1 MIKSLF
7 LLPILAISLSGSA
20 MANDS
25 DGLFARLEVRTGRVQ
40 VVQGDSANSTLRRG
54 EDLSVRGATHL
65 EVSSGSEV
73 RISYPGV
80 ASMHIWGPASLDW
93 QSVPSQNTSN
103 LENLQTLSSGGIAWN
118 IFNAT
123 WCDLEVRRGRH
134 LLNMPGDWSAVM
146 QGGSVR
152 LRGLTTG
159 PLEVRVNA
167 GDPLKLFWSG
177 DESQARPP
185 LTVYPGSN
193 LRLERPTAAKVDK
206 SGDSVA
212 WQKPAWP
219 YRRSSE
225 TLAQNTERRDRVQTT
240 RKSQSWPAPN
250 PASNMGET
258 QAQVGLKPT
267 VENVQVRV
275 EPQRFAQR
283 QPVQPSQP
291 DRTLVRRSVPVVQSS
306 RQAPVRQ
313 TVQSQP
319 VARSNGQTRMDTSYV
334 ADHWRKVALKKL
346 VSCGSVVVEDRP
358 GVETRVFAGGR
369 RKILVDRFDGSSTW
383 VFGKDKDHHLLPGSV
398 AVFDDSG
405 KLVLSHGT
413 IETYAA
419 KGVRPSLS
427 TLK

>member
-1 MIKSLF
+1 MIKSLY
-7 LLPILAISLSGSA
+7 LAPILAISLSGLA
-20 MANDS
+20 TATNN

-40 VVQGDSANSTLRRG
+40 VIQDDTANSTLRRG

-93 QSVPSQNTSN
+93 QSVPTQSTSN
-103 LENLQTLSSGGIAWN
+103 LENLETLSSGGIAWN
-118 IFNAT
+118 VFSAT

-152 LRGLTTG
+152 MRGLTTG

-167 GDPLKLFWSG
+167 GDPLQLFWSG

-193 LRLERPTAAKVDK
+193 LRLERPTQAKVDQ
-206 SGDSVA
+206 SGNAVA

-225 TLAQNTERRDRVQTT
+225 TLAQNTARQERVPTT
-240 RKSQSWPAPN
+240 RKAQSWPELS
-250 PASNMGET
+250 PAANLDQT
-258 QAQVGLKPT
+258 QAQVGFKPP
-267 VENVQVRV
+267 VERVQVTV

-283 QPVQPSQP
+283 QPV
-291 DRTLVRRSVPVVQSS
+291 VPQRNVVQ
-306 RQAPVRQ
+306 RQAPVVQTTRQ
-313 TVQSQP
+313 PVASQP
-319 VARSNGQTRMDTSYV
+319 VQPVVRSVPQANRGTAYV
-334 ADHWRKVALKKL
+334 ADHWRNVSLNKL
-346 VSCGSVVVEDRP
+346 ISCGAVVVEDRP

-369 RKILVDRFDGSSTW
+369 RKVLVDRFDGSSTW
-383 VFGKDKDHHLLPGSV
+383 VFGQDKDHHLLPGSV
-398 AVFDDSG
+398 AVFDEKG
-405 KLVLSHGT
+405 KLVLSHGN

-419 KGVRPSLS
+419 KGLRPNLS
-427 TLK
+427 SIK